1 MRNRLL
7 FNFFLGIVV
16 KTFPES
22 YSAVFSAL
30 YGAMA
35 LGTLLGMAWLMRWF
49 QIPDG
54 IAGAVCLLFALSPGF
69 PVYRNWLFYTLPV
82 AFLLVSSA
90 VALTVYLEK
99 TSRAALV
106 AFSALVLAIMM
117 CSTRCGSPSPACALV
132 PFVHERLE
140 RKRFLIAC
148 AIPFLMTNLLFL
160 KNYALVGSYSGS
172 TWLGLSLTKRWP
184 LSQREVTEL
193 KSSGKLPELWQ
204 RRPFQEP
211 DHYQRFGF
219 FEDRTSGHPALDAPY
234 KSNGEPNFNHR
245 DYVAISDTLLEAG
258 HDPDRELSRALPSP
272 RGDVDHA
279 LSPARSQLGAL
290 SRRLR
295 LRKKCIATVTRGRS
309 TRFSAA
315 MSSDPSGCWRRLRTC
330 GSCCF
335 RYCSSSERVVGRAG
349 PFVFMLV
356 CIVWVGAVTNL
367 IEIGEND
374 RMRWEVEPFLT
385 ILFAFAVSRV
395 LLFLRR
401 LKRT

>member
-1 MRNRLL
+1 M
-7 FNFFLGIVV
+7 
-16 KTFPES
+16 
-22 YSAVFSAL
+22 
-30 YGAMA
+30 
-35 LGTLLGMAWLMRWF
+35 
-49 QIPDG
+49 
-54 IAGAVCLLFALSPGF
+54 
-69 PVYRNWLFYTLPV
+69 
-82 AFLLVSSA
+82 
-90 VALTVYLEK
+90 
-99 TSRAALV
+99 
-106 AFSALVLAIMM
+106 
-117 CSTRCGSPSPACALV
+117 

-245 DYVAISDTLLEAG
+245 DYVAISDTLLEADTTLIASYPG
-258 HDPDRELSRALPSP
+258 RYLRRVVTSIMLFLQPGPNSVHFL
-272 RGDVDHA
+272 VDYDFEKVHRYRDA
-279 LSPARSQLGAL
+279 WTQYAFLGGNVERPIRMLAPPPNL
-290 SRRLR
+290 WLV
-295 LRKKCIATVTRGRS
+295 LFPVLLFVGARGRP
-309 TRFSAA
+309 R
-315 MSSDPSGCWRRLRTC
+315 
-330 GSCCF
+330 
-335 RYCSSSERVVGRAG
+335 G